1 MKKNIILLSF
11 IILNISCESIS
22 TSIKETFEPAPKEE
36 YGKKKKSIFDKVS
49 IEEEEEEEVPIASQ
63 VEALQKAE
71 NQLRALPE
79 FQGKKIRLHRSTHFY
94 QNGRII
100 TEIQNPDEPR
110 NIDRYTYRDGKWEA
124 PEPVR
129 ISLSDKIEEH
139 LIDLDS
145 IPFVNAHKV
154 YQAITEKSA
163 ELGIEPRETIYVV
176 PRNNK
181 ANWYP
186 KTLDTDRSSYRME
199 FDSQG
204 NLLSFEQT

>member
-1 MKKNIILLSF
+1 MKKIIILLSF
-11 IILNISCESIS
+11 IILNVSCESIS
-22 TSIKETFEPAPKEE
+22 NSIKETFEPAPQEE
-36 YGKKKKSIFDKVS
+36 YGKKTKSIFDKVT
-49 IEEEEEEEVPIASQ
+49 IEKKQEVPIASQ
-63 VEALQKAE
+63 VEALEKAE

-94 QNGRII
+94 QDGRII

-145 IPFVNAHKV
+145 VPFVNAHKV

-186 KTLDTDRSSYRME
+186 KTLDTERSRYRME

>member
-1 MKKNIILLSF
+1 MKKIIILLSF
-11 IILNISCESIS
+11 IILNISCERIS
-22 TSIKETFEPAPKEE
+22 TSIKETFEPAPQEE
-36 YGKKKKSIFDKVS
+36 YGKKTKSIFDKVT
-49 IEEEEEEEVPIASQ
+49 IEKKQEVPIASQ

-79 FQGKKIRLHRSTHFY
+79 FQGKKIRLYRSTHFY

-145 IPFVNAHKV
+145 VPFVNAHNV
-154 YQAITEKSA
+154 YQVVIEKSA

-186 KTLDTDRSSYRME
+186 KTLETERSSYRME

>member
-1 MKKNIILLSF
+1 MKKIIILLSF
-11 IILNISCESIS
+11 IILNISCERIS
-22 TSIKETFEPAPKEE
+22 TSIKETFEPAPQEE
-36 YGKKKKSIFDKVS
+36 YGKKTKSIFDKVT
-49 IEEEEEEEVPIASQ
+49 IEKKQEVPIASQ

-94 QNGRII
+94 QDGRII

-145 IPFVNAHKV
+145 VPFVNAHNV
-154 YQAITEKSA
+154 YQVVIEKSA

-186 KTLDTDRSSYRME
+186 KTLETERSSYRME

>member
-1 MKKNIILLSF
+1 MKKIIILLSF

-22 TSIKETFEPAPKEE
+22 NSIKETFEPAPQEE
-36 YGKKKKSIFDKVS
+36 YGKKTKSIFDKVT
-49 IEEEEEEEVPIASQ
+49 IEKKQEVPIASQ
-63 VEALQKAE
+63 VEALEKAE

-79 FQGKKIRLHRSTHFY
+79 FQGKKIRLYRSTHFY

>member
-1 MKKNIILLSF
+1 MKKIIILLSF

-22 TSIKETFEPAPKEE
+22 NSIKETFEPAPQEE
-36 YGKKKKSIFDKVS
+36 YGKKTKSIFDKVT
-49 IEEEEEEEVPIASQ
+49 IEKKQEVPIASQ
-63 VEALQKAE
+63 VEALEKAE

-79 FQGKKIRLHRSTHFY
+79 FQGKKIRLYRSTHFY
-94 QNGRII
+94 QDGRII

-110 NIDRYTYRDGKWEA
+110 NIDSYTYRDGKWET

>member
-1 MKKNIILLSF
+1 MKKIIILLSN

-49 IEEEEEEEVPIASQ
+49 IASQ

-71 NQLRALPE
+71 NQLRALPQ
-79 FQGKKIRLHRSTHFY
+79 FQEKKIRLHRSTHFY
-94 QNGRII
+94 QDGRII

-110 NIDRYTYRDGKWEA
+110 NIDSYTYRDGKWET

-163 ELGIEPRETIYVV
+163 ELGIEPRETIYVI

-186 KTLDTDRSSYRME
+186 KTLETERSRYRLE

>member
-11 IILNISCESIS
+11 IILNVSCESIS
-22 TSIKETFEPAPKEE
+22 NSIKETFEPAPQEE
-36 YGKKKKSIFDKVS
+36 YGKKTKSIFDKVT
-49 IEEEEEEEVPIASQ
+49 IEKKQEVPIASQ
-63 VEALQKAE
+63 VEALEKAE
-71 NQLRALPE
+71 NQLWALPE

-94 QNGRII
+94 QDGRII

-145 IPFVNAHKV
+145 VPFVNAHKV

>member
-1 MKKNIILLSF
+1 MKKIIILLSF
-11 IILNISCESIS
+11 IILNVSCESIS
-22 TSIKETFEPAPKEE
+22 NSIKETFEPAPQEE
-36 YGKKKKSIFDKVS
+36 YGKKTKSIFDKVT
-49 IEEEEEEEVPIASQ
+49 IEKKQEVPIASQ
-63 VEALQKAE
+63 VEALEKAE

-79 FQGKKIRLHRSTHFY
+79 FQGNKIRLHRSTHFY
-94 QNGRII
+94 QDGRII

-145 IPFVNAHKV
+145 VPFVNAHKV

>member
-1 MKKNIILLSF
+1 MKKIIILLSF
-11 IILNISCESIS
+11 IILNVSCESIS
-22 TSIKETFEPAPKEE
+22 NSIKETFEPAPQEE
-36 YGKKKKSIFDKVS
+36 YGKKTKSIFDKVT
-49 IEEEEEEEVPIASQ
+49 IEKKQEVPIASQ
-63 VEALQKAE
+63 VEALEKAE

-94 QNGRII
+94 QDGRII

-145 IPFVNAHKV
+145 VPFVNAQKV

>member
-1 MKKNIILLSF
+1 MKKIIILLSF
-11 IILNISCESIS
+11 IILNVSCESIS
-22 TSIKETFEPAPKEE
+22 NSIKETFEPAPQEE
-36 YGKKKKSIFDKVS
+36 YGKKTKSIFDKVT
-49 IEEEEEEEVPIASQ
+49 IEKKQEVPIASQ
-63 VEALQKAE
+63 VEALEKAE

-79 FQGKKIRLHRSTHFY
+79 FQGKKIRLYRSTHFY
-94 QNGRII
+94 QDGRII

-145 IPFVNAHKV
+145 VPFVNAHKV

-186 KTLDTDRSSYRME
+186 KTLNTDRSSYRME

>member
-11 IILNISCESIS
+11 IILNVSCESIS
-22 TSIKETFEPAPKEE
+22 NSIKETFEPAPQEE
-36 YGKKKKSIFDKVS
+36 YGKKTKSIFDKVT
-49 IEEEEEEEVPIASQ
+49 IEKKQEVPIASQ
-63 VEALQKAE
+63 VEALEKAE

-94 QNGRII
+94 QDGRII

-145 IPFVNAHKV
+145 VPFVNAHKV

>member
-1 MKKNIILLSF
+1 MKKIIILLSF
-11 IILNISCESIS
+11 IILNVSCESIS
-22 TSIKETFEPAPKEE
+22 NSIKETFEPAPQEE
-36 YGKKKKSIFDKVS
+36 YGKKTKSIFDKVT
-49 IEEEEEEEVPIASQ
+49 IEKKQEVPIASQ
-63 VEALQKAE
+63 VEALEKAE

-79 FQGKKIRLHRSTHFY
+79 FQGKKIRLYRSTHFY
-94 QNGRII
+94 QDGRII

-145 IPFVNAHKV
+145 VPFVNAHKV

>member
-1 MKKNIILLSF
+1 MKKIIFLLSF
-11 IILNISCESIS
+11 IILNVSCDSIS
-22 TSIKETFEPAPKEE
+22 NSIKETFEPAPQEE
-36 YGKKKKSIFDKVS
+36 YGKKTKSIFDKVT
-49 IEEEEEEEVPIASQ
+49 IEKIQEVPLASQ
-63 VEALQKAE
+63 VSALEKAE

-79 FQGKKIRLHRSTHFY
+79 FQGKKIRLYRSTHFY
-94 QNGRII
+94 QDGRII

-110 NIDRYTYRDGKWEA
+110 NIDSYTYRDGKWET

-154 YQAITEKSA
+154 YHAITEKSA

-186 KTLDTDRSSYRME
+186 KTLNTDRSSYRME

>member
-1 MKKNIILLSF
+1 MKKIIILLSF
-11 IILNISCESIS
+11 IILNVSCESIS
-22 TSIKETFEPAPKEE
+22 NSIKETFEPAPQEE
-36 YGKKKKSIFDKVS
+36 YGKKTKSIFDKVT
-49 IEEEEEEEVPIASQ
+49 IEKKQEVPIASQ
-63 VEALQKAE
+63 VEALEKAE

-79 FQGKKIRLHRSTHFY
+79 FQGKKIRLYRSTHFY
-94 QNGRII
+94 QDGRII

-110 NIDRYTYRDGKWEA
+110 NIDSYTYRDGKWET

-154 YQAITEKSA
+154 YQVVIEKSA

>member
-1 MKKNIILLSF
+1 MKKIIILLSF
-11 IILNISCESIS
+11 IILNISCERIS
-22 TSIKETFEPAPKEE
+22 TSIKETFEPAPQEE
-36 YGKKKKSIFDKVS
+36 YGKKTKSIFDKVT
-49 IEEEEEEEVPIASQ
+49 IEKKQEVPIASQ
-63 VEALQKAE
+63 VEALEKAE

-94 QNGRII
+94 QDGRII

-145 IPFVNAHKV
+145 VPFVNAHNV
-154 YQAITEKSA
+154 YQVVIEKSA

-186 KTLDTDRSSYRME
+186 KTLETERSSYRME

>member
-1 MKKNIILLSF
+1 MKKIIILLSF
-11 IILNISCESIS
+11 IILNVSCESIS
-22 TSIKETFEPAPKEE
+22 NSIKETFEPAPQEE
-36 YGKKKKSIFDKVS
+36 YGKKTKSIFDKVT
-49 IEEEEEEEVPIASQ
+49 IEKKQEVPIASQ

-79 FQGKKIRLHRSTHFY
+79 FQGKKIRLYRSTHFY
-94 QNGRII
+94 QDGRII

-110 NIDRYTYRDGKWEA
+110 NIDSYTYRDGKWEA

-145 IPFVNAHKV
+145 VPFVNAHNV
-154 YQAITEKSA
+154 YQALTEKSA

-186 KTLDTDRSSYRME
+186 KTLNTDRSSYRME

>member
-1 MKKNIILLSF
+1 MKKIIILLSF
-11 IILNISCESIS
+11 IILNVSCESIS
-22 TSIKETFEPAPKEE
+22 NSIKETFEPAPQEE
-36 YGKKKKSIFDKVS
+36 YGKKTKSIFDKVT
-49 IEEEEEEEVPIASQ
+49 IEKKQEVPIASQ
-63 VEALQKAE
+63 VEALEKAE

-79 FQGKKIRLHRSTHFY
+79 FQGKKIRLYRSTHFY
-94 QNGRII
+94 QDGRII

-110 NIDRYTYRDGKWEA
+110 NIDSYTYRDGKWET

-186 KTLDTDRSSYRME
+186 KTLNTDRSSYRME

>member
-1 MKKNIILLSF
+1 MKKIIILLSF

-22 TSIKETFEPAPKEE
+22 NSIKETFEPAPQEE
-36 YGKKKKSIFDKVS
+36 YGKKTKSIFDKVT
-49 IEEEEEEEVPIASQ
+49 IEKKQEVPIASQ
-63 VEALQKAE
+63 VEALEKAE

-79 FQGKKIRLHRSTHFY
+79 FQGKKIRLYRSTHFY
-94 QNGRII
+94 QDGRII

-110 NIDRYTYRDGKWEA
+110 NIDSYTYRDGKWET

-154 YQAITEKSA
+154 YQAINEKSA

>member
-1 MKKNIILLSF
+1 MKKIIILLSF

-22 TSIKETFEPAPKEE
+22 NSIKETFEPAPQEE
-36 YGKKKKSIFDKVS
+36 YGKKKKSIFDKVT
-49 IEEEEEEEVPIASQ
+49 IEKKQEVPIASQ
-63 VEALQKAE
+63 VEALEKAE

-79 FQGKKIRLHRSTHFY
+79 FQGKKIRLYRSTHFY
-94 QNGRII
+94 QDGRII

-110 NIDRYTYRDGKWEA
+110 NIDSYTYRDGKWET

>member
-1 MKKNIILLSF
+1 MKKIIILLSF
-11 IILNISCESIS
+11 IILNVSCESIS
-22 TSIKETFEPAPKEE
+22 NSIKETFEPAPQEE
-36 YGKKKKSIFDKVS
+36 YGKKTKSIFDKVT
-49 IEEEEEEEVPIASQ
+49 IEKKQEVPIASQ
-63 VEALQKAE
+63 VEALEKAE

-79 FQGKKIRLHRSTHFY
+79 FQGKKIRLYRSTHFY

-110 NIDRYTYRDGKWEA
+110 NINRYTYRDGKWEA

-145 IPFVNAHKV
+145 VPFVNAHNV
-154 YQAITEKSA
+154 YQVVIEKSA

-186 KTLDTDRSSYRME
+186 KTLETERSSYRME

>member
-1 MKKNIILLSF
+1 MKKIIILLSF
-11 IILNISCESIS
+11 IILNISCERIS

-79 FQGKKIRLHRSTHFY
+79 FQGKKIRLYRSTHFY
-94 QNGRII
+94 QDGRII

-110 NIDRYTYRDGKWEA
+110 NIDSYTYRDGKWET

-186 KTLDTDRSSYRME
+186 KTLETERSRYRLE

>member
-1 MKKNIILLSF
+1 MKKIIILLSL
-11 IILNISCESIS
+11 IILNVSCESIS
-22 TSIKETFEPAPKEE
+22 NSIKETFEPAPQEE
-36 YGKKKKSIFDKVS
+36 YGKKTKSIFDKVT
-49 IEEEEEEEVPIASQ
+49 IEKKQEVPIASQ
-63 VEALQKAE
+63 VEALEKAE

-79 FQGKKIRLHRSTHFY
+79 FQGKKIRLYRSTHFY

-145 IPFVNAHKV
+145 VPFVNAHNV
-154 YQAITEKSA
+154 YQVVIEKSA

-186 KTLDTDRSSYRME
+186 KTLETERSSYRME

>member
-1 MKKNIILLSF
+1 MKKIIILLSF
-11 IILNISCESIS
+11 IILNVSCESIS
-22 TSIKETFEPAPKEE
+22 NSIKETFEPAPQEE
-36 YGKKKKSIFDKVS
+36 YGKKTKSIFDKVT
-49 IEEEEEEEVPIASQ
+49 IEKKQEVPIASQ
-63 VEALQKAE
+63 VEALEKAE

-94 QNGRII
+94 QDGRII

-110 NIDRYTYRDGKWEA
+110 NIDSYTCRDGKWET

-145 IPFVNAHKV
+145 VPFVNAHKV

>member
-1 MKKNIILLSF
+1 MKKIIILLSF
-11 IILNISCESIS
+11 IILNVSCESIS
-22 TSIKETFEPAPKEE
+22 NSIKETFEPAPQEE
-36 YGKKKKSIFDKVS
+36 YGKKTKSIFDKVT
-49 IEEEEEEEVPIASQ
+49 IEKKQEVPIASQ
-63 VEALQKAE
+63 VEALEKAE

-94 QNGRII
+94 QDGRII
-100 TEIQNPDEPR
+100 TEIQNPDKPR

-145 IPFVNAHKV
+145 VPFVNAHKV

>member
-1 MKKNIILLSF
+1 MKKIIILLSF
-11 IILNISCESIS
+11 IILNVSCESIS
-22 TSIKETFEPAPKEE
+22 NSIKETFEPAPQEE
-36 YGKKKKSIFDKVS
+36 YGKKTKSIFDKVT
-49 IEEEEEEEVPIASQ
+49 IEKKQEVPIASQ
-63 VEALQKAE
+63 VEALEKAE

-94 QNGRII
+94 QDGRII

-145 IPFVNAHKV
+145 VPFVNAHKV